1 MSSLQGARVSLELWS
16 QSRSEIRR
24 GSSLR
29 IVHRQLFACSL
40 QGKDY
45 HYYFNKYFILLFAFI

>member
-29 IVHRQLFACSL
+29 IVHRELFACSL
-40 QGKDY
+40 QGKD
-45 HYYFNKYFILLFAFI
+45 